1 MCFILDPP
9 PYAILSHRWGLAADE
24 VSFEDFKGDLTLA
37 RQKKGY
43 RKVEGCCIQALKDK
57 LNYAWI
63 DSCCID
69 KSSSAEL
76 SEAINSMYGWYGA
89 AQVCYAYLE
98 DITTEQD
105 PRAPDSAFRQS
116 PWFTRGWT
124 LQELISP
131 KDVRIFSGRW
141 THIGDKTTLADL
153 IEEITNVSKDIL
165 LDRNMLHSAC
175 VAQKMSWA
183 SRRQTTRLE
192 DEAYSLIGLFGINM
206 PTIYGEGSRAFI
218 RLQEEIIRVSSDHS
232 IFAWDGTNE
241 LSGMLATSPKQFA
254 NSAEYRAMEY
264 VDYASRFCITEK
276 TAWVGDG
283 PIRGDVIN
291 LGGVQPNYAMT
302 NFGLQIQLPTFQI
315 YRIRECCFACL
326 ACTHGEDGKS
336 VVISLYRRP
345 GRPSDHF
352 YRTLFND
359 RNTHPISRDDRLD
372 FHTGLSYISGNEPQ
386 SQLDILTTPE
396 IPSKS
401 SVYRLHVKSE
411 QLDGDATIKITDCH
425 PPEAVTWENRECLA
439 TVRSG
444 KHVVLTFEPVSS
456 SDPLEMLDFAFGVIN
471 GNVWYS
477 ARKREIEGTAE
488 KLHRSYDPFRHR
500 GLWEY
505 FLIHF
510 VDDDEEKELDAS
522 HTVKMFAV
530 RLEQKDKEF
539 TLTVR
544 SHKPD

>member
-1 MCFILDPP
+1 M
-9 PYAILSHRWGLAADE
+9 YA
-24 VSFEDFKGDLTLA
+24 
-37 RQKKGY
+37 
-43 RKVEGCCIQALKDK
+43 
-57 LNYAWI
+57 
-63 DSCCID
+63 
-69 KSSSAEL
+69 
-76 SEAINSMYGWYGA
+76 WYGA

-98 DITTEQD
+98 NVTTEQD

-131 KDVRIFSGRW
+131 KVVTIFSGDW

-153 IEEITNVSKDIL
+153 IEEITNVSEDVL
-165 LDRNMLHSAC
+165 LDRNKLHSAC

-192 DEAYSLIGLFGINM
+192 DEAYSLIGLFGVNM

-218 RLQEEIIRVSSDHS
+218 RLQEEIIRVSNDHS
-232 IFAWDGTNE
+232 IFAWEGTNE
-241 LSGMLATSPKQFA
+241 FSGMLATSPKQFA

-264 VDYASRFCITEK
+264 VDYKRRFSITER

-291 LGGVQPNYAMT
+291 LGGLQPNYTMT
-302 NFGLQIQLPTFQI
+302 NFGLQIQLPIFQI
-315 YRIRECCFACL
+315 YRIRKCCFACL
-326 ACTHGEDGKS
+326 ACTHGKDDKS
-336 VVISLYRRP
+336 VVISLCTRP

-359 RNTHPISRDDRLD
+359 RNTHRISRDDRLN

-386 SQLDILTTPE
+386 SQLNLLTTPE
-396 IPSKS
+396 TPSKPP
-401 SVYRLHVKSE
+401 VYRLHAKAE
-411 QLDGDATIKITDCH
+411 QLDSDTPIKIADCH
-425 PPEAVTWENRECLA
+425 PPEAVTWENHEGLA
-439 TVRSG
+439 TVKLG

-456 SDPLEMLDFAFGVIN
+456 SDPLEKLDFAFGIIN

-477 ARKREIEGTAE
+477 ARKREVEGTAE
-488 KLHRSYDPFRHR
+488 RHHRSYDPFRYG

-505 FLIHF
+505 SQIHF

-530 RLEQKDKEF
+530 RLEQRGEEF

-544 SHKPD
+544 SHRPE